1 MEFRHARRFDRNFK
15 RFPQTIQV
23 RFIER
28 QDLFALDRRHPLLRD
43 HALHGALSGYRSFSV
58 TGDISVLYEELGAS
72 AVRLIDIGT
81 HHDLYGS

>member
-15 RFPQTIQV
+15 RFPKTIQM

-43 HALHGALSGYRSFSV
+43 HSLHGALSGYRSFSV
-58 TGDISVLYEELGAS
+58 TGDISVLYEELGIS
-72 AVRLIDIGT
+72 TIRLIDIGT